1 MAEQKSVERAE
12 DQPFRS
18 ASGAGYDGNV
28 TRLKAVLANMRKC
41 RGAGVDL
48 KSFHPGKGTKAR
60 RLLLEKIAFCV
71 HTPAG
76 CGCAK
81 KR

>member
-28 TRLKAVLANMRKC
+28 TRLKAVLANMRK
-41 RGAGVDL
+41 RSGAGVNL
-48 KSFHPGKGTKAR
+48 KSFHPGKRNKGR
-60 RLLLEKIAFCV
+60 RLLLELIDFCV
-71 HTPAG
+71 HNGRPFQ
-76 CGCAK
+76 
-81 KR
+81 

>member
-18 ASGAGYDGNV
+18 ASGARHDGDI
-28 TRLKAVLANMRKC
+28 TRLQAMLANMRKR

-48 KSFHPGKGTKAR
+48 KSFHPGKRNKGR
-60 RLLLEKIAFCV
+60 RLLLERIVFCV
-71 HTPAG
+71 HNGRPFQ
-76 CGCAK
+76 
-81 KR
+81 

>member
-28 TRLKAVLANMRKC
+28 TRLKAVLADM
-41 RGAGVDL
+41 
-48 KSFHPGKGTKAR
+48 
-60 RLLLEKIAFCV
+60 
-71 HTPAG
+71 
-76 CGCAK
+76 
-81 KR
+81 

>member
-28 TRLKAVLANMRKC
+28 TRLKAVLANMRKR
-41 RGAGVDL
+41 RGASVDL
-48 KSFHPGKGTKAR
+48 KSFLPGKRNKAR
-60 RLLLEKIAFCV
+60 RLLMKLINFCV
-71 HTPAG
+71 HNEWHFQ
-76 CGCAK
+76 
-81 KR
+81 

>member
-18 ASGAGYDGNV
+18 ASGAGYDGDI
-28 TRLKAVLANMRKC
+28 TRLQAMLANMRKC

-48 KSFHPGKGTKAR
+48 KGFHPGKRNKAR
-60 RLLLEKIAFCV
+60 RLWMKLINFCV
-71 HTPAG
+71 HNEWHFQ
-76 CGCAK
+76 
-81 KR
+81 